1 MDCTKDKIEVMIILD
16 QPLQVRFLL
25 NPYKIACYFTKDDQ
39 KIYISIK
46 DPFGIAAY
54 KVVWRYACLI
64 IDRTD
69 SKVKIIEFPHDVYEQ
84 IGQYYEVTGKNPG
97 SAKEGC
103 DFIVK
108 KDNITF
114 VGETPVTQNEK
125 KMVKEIIDQDKNF
138 IPNYYAN
145 ISISEEEFEKILE
158 AEGSGEKNVKE
169 KQSLIIPE
177 IPWDIKD
184 DPLFQ
189 GLTKDTIDNLHCL
202 LDSKEYHRNEYDN
215 QEFIN
220 LEAYKTRLKMEKA
233 RRGIGLCE
241 DIIKHLK
248 KQFEEIIQGC
258 EI

>member
-1 MDCTKDKIEVMIILD
+1 MNDIKDKIEVMAISD

-25 NPYKIACYFTKDDQ
+25 SPYKAACYFTKDDQ

-46 DPFGIAAY
+46 NAFGIAAH
-54 KVVWRYACLI
+54 KVIWRYVCLI

-69 SKVKIIEFPHDVYEQ
+69 GRVKIIEFPHDVYEQ
-84 IGQYYEVTGKNPG
+84 IGEYYEMTGKNPG

-114 VGETPVTQNEK
+114 EGETPLTQDEK
-125 KMVKEIIDQDKNF
+125 EIVKEILNQDKNF
-138 IPNYYAN
+138 VPNYYAD
-145 ISISEEEFEKILE
+145 ISISEEEFEKILKT
-158 AEGSGEKNVKE
+158 EGVEHIEKS
-169 KQSLIIPE
+169 QALIVPE
-177 IPWDIKD
+177 IPWDIEY
-184 DPLFQ
+184 DPFFQ
-189 GLTKDTIDNLHCL
+189 GITKDTIDNLHYL
-202 LDSKEYHRNEYDN
+202 LNSKEYHRNGYDN

-233 RRGIGLCE
+233 RRGIGLNE
-241 DIIKHLK
+241 YFIKHLK

-258 EI
+258 EA